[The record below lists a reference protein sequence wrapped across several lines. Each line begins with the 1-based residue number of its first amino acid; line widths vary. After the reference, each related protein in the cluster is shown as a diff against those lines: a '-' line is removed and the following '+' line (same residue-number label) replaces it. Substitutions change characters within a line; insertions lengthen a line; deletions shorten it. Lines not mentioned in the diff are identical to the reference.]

1 MRFLSRVSKLAD
13 GRRFYFI
20 LGVILVVGVL
30 FRTINISADAPIG
43 FTKSQDVSTDPF
55 AYTYFAENAIDYGDA
70 NPFDDSRWIV
80 YEKSTQTVAAY
91 LVYSVLGTGRAQ
103 GNLTAAI
110 LNLLAILLISF
121 GMKNFGSRI
130 GALLFALIACTNF
143 TLSVFARIP
152 FLEASQNFWLAAS
165 FYLFSHGERRGY
177 FFGFA
182 GAATAAAAF
191 FGKMIAL
198 YAAGF
203 FMVAWVF
210 QYLTVE
216 VDRKAVVKSAVIFY
230 ASYAAVGV
238 FWFLFTYLPSASE
251 VSSYYAEQGVGLYGA
266 PRAFGELKMFF
277 WQVQNLLWERRF
289 VEKLPFVSI
298 LASISGAVV
307 IWYLAKTLKVK
318 RMVTPLTIGWVLLL
332 FWLVFAYTAL
342 FPFNYRPLRYQTT
355 LMFPMMALAG
365 IVLALPFEMLKAKT
379 KKKKS
384 RPFKTVYPAIGWS
397 IWLAPILCS
406 LYLLLGQSS
415 GSNNTA
421 QNVFGSIYLYTFLF
435 AAIGFCLAYVVKYV
449 AQYLKNL
456 RIVAQI
462 LVVAVLL
469 GYLAVHAVSFASW
482 MGTRQYSLISA
493 DRDLGA
499 ILGVDAVL
507 SGSYASALTQEN
519 KLRCIHHQFGVEKPD
534 LDFFKKFPITH
545 LLIDPGNEER
555 ARKDYPGMMSNAD
568 LVTSY
573 AIRGMPVKLYRIS
586 EASPNPDARIYSP
599 TDFEL
604 MKYWINRNNSDSA
617 TVYLDRFMASDRQS
631 YSAEVYLAES
641 YSGLKQYEAAID
653 HYQSAL
659 HLSPGDVSV
668 AYGLG
673 LAFANASQEH
683 SKPTYIDSALVY
695 LDIAHSRIPQNTNL
709 KGTIDQLRRMRR

>member
-1 MRFLSRVSKLAD
+1 MRILSRVTKLAD
-13 GRRFYFI
+13 GRGFYFI
-20 LGVILVVGVL
+20 LAATLVVGVL
-30 FRTINISADAPIG
+30 FRTINISADAPNG

-55 AYTYFAENAIDYGDA
+55 AYTYFAENAVDYGDA
-70 NPFDDSRWIV
+70 NPFDDPRWIV

-91 LVYSVLGTGRAQ
+91 IVYSILGTGRAQ

-110 LNLLAILLISF
+110 LNLLAILLVAL
-121 GMKNFGSRI
+121 GMKNFGTRI
-130 GALLFALIACTNF
+130 GALLFALIACMNF

-152 FLEASQNFWLAAS
+152 FLEASQNLWLAAS
-165 FYLFSHGERRGY
+165 FYFFSHGERRGY

-182 GAATAAAAF
+182 GAAAAAAAF

-203 FMVAWVF
+203 FLVVWIF
-210 QYLTVE
+210 KYLTVE
-216 VDRKAVVKSAVIFY
+216 VDRKTVFKSAVIFY

-238 FWFLFTYLPSASE
+238 FWFLFTYLPSATE
-251 VSSYYAEQGVGLYGA
+251 VSSYYAEQGMGLYGA
-266 PRAFGELKMFF
+266 PKAFEELKMFF
-277 WQVQNLLWERRF
+277 WQIQNLLWERRF
-289 VEKLPFVSI
+289 IEKLPFVSI

-307 IWYLAKTLKVK
+307 IWYLAKTLKLK

-332 FWLVFAYTAL
+332 FWLVFAYGAL

-365 IVLALPFEMLKAKT
+365 IVLALPLERLKSKAG
-379 KKKKS
+379 KKKS
-384 RPFKTVYPAIGWS
+384 RSSKTVYPAIGWS

-406 LYLLLGQSS
+406 FYLLLGGSS
-415 GSNNTA
+415 GSSNAA
-421 QNVFGSIYLYTFLF
+421 QTVFGSIYFYTFLF
-435 AAIGFCLAYVVKYV
+435 AAIGFCLAFAVKYAAPYLKSLGFV
-449 AQYLKNL
+449 AQVL
-456 RIVAQI
+456 V
-462 LVVAVLL
+462 LVVLH
-469 GYLAVHAVSFASW
+469 GYFAFHFASFTSW

-499 ILGVDAVL
+499 ILGDDAVL

-534 LDFFKKFPITH
+534 RDFFKKFPITH
-545 LLIDPGNEER
+545 LLIDPGNEDR
-555 ARKDYPGMMSNAD
+555 ARKDYPGLMGNAD

-586 EASPNPDARIYSP
+586 EASPNPDAETYSP

-604 MKYWINRNNSDSA
+604 MKYWINRNDGDSA
-617 TVYLDRFMASDRQS
+617 TVYLNRFVASGKLS

-641 YSGLKQYEAAID
+641 YSGLKQFDAAID
-653 HYQSAL
+653 HYHSAL

-668 AYGLG
+668 AYRLG
-673 LAFANASQEH
+673 LSFANASQEQNR
-683 SKPTYIDSALVY
+683 PTYIDSALVY
-695 LDIAHSRIPQNTNL
+695 LELAHARIPQNTNL
-709 KGTIDQLRRMRR
+709 QSTIDQLRRMRR